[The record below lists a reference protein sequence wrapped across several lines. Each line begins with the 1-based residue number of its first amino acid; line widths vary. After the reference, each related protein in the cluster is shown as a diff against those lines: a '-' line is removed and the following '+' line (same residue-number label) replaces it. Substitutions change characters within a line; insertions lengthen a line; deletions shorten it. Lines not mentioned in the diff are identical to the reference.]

1 MEELD
6 GLNEAIARIRLDQPA
21 SAAKAV
27 HAALVAM
34 PEWSLLELS
43 AVKRACSKMA
53 KVAAKVP
60 VAVPVPV
67 PAAATSDNTP
77 ASQLVSGMT
86 ASQKTGV
93 KWGVSH
99 ATMIEAALTQRLE
112 DAAAES
118 LDVPYVFILDL
129 RVLRGQSSMD
139 LKPKQV
145 LKKARLV
152 PMPRL
157 AETLDCKLRFERS
170 WAEREQAALL
180 ARMDAD
186 SPGTFRRGRAE
197 GEPSEVCDVVVA
209 LAVGDLP
216 PQELPDF
223 CHSTIMMELYKLLEI
238 QADAVAEVV
247 THRPIQKA
255 PEGAEAPVP
264 SGDESDFQK
273 CCAVCHVHG
282 HGRLLACAGCE
293 TVWYCSKDHQREHW
307 KATHKHGCLVRQQ
320 LTDIFESQIH
330 RLEGNR
336 PDTTARV
343 QAISRVS
350 SLGDAKVAEMLTAG
364 AGALRSEEVAA
375 EARMAFFSKSY
386 KDLAK
391 TGNRVRTMSA
401 MADAPSSGYTE
412 CPANRR
418 PDSNEVKKQKGLERT
433 RRFYIDINMSKQP
446 SDVSMFKGLMVY
458 DVSDIKMVLHHMPAD
473 IEYKMQLQC
482 LRDLD
487 PAVEFMVRVT
497 NDGRGPAL
505 LALCRFDGE

>member
-6 GLNEAIARIRLDQPA
+6 GLNEAIARVRLDQPA

-27 HAALVAM
+27 HAALVTM

-60 VAVPVPV
+60 VPVP
-67 PAAATSDNTP
+67 PGATP
-77 ASQLVSGMT
+77 ASPSPELVPGMT
-86 ASQKTGV
+86 ASQTTGIR
-93 KWGVSH
+93 WGASY

-152 PMPRL
+152 PATRL
-157 AETLDCKLRFERS
+157 AETLDCKLRFERR
-170 WAEREQAALL
+170 WAEQEQAALL
-180 ARMDAD
+180 TNMDAD
-186 SPGTFRRGRAE
+186 SPGIIRKGSAE
-197 GEPSEVCDVVVA
+197 GEPREVCDVLVA
-209 LAVGDLP
+209 LAVGDMP
-216 PQELPDF
+216 PQDLPDF
-223 CHSTIMMELYKLLEI
+223 CHSTVMMELYKLLEI
-238 QADAVAEVV
+238 QADAVEAV
-247 THRPIQKA
+247 THRPTYRPRA
-255 PEGAEAPVP
+255 PEGAEPPIP
-264 SGDESDFQK
+264 SGDDPDFQK

-320 LTDIFESQIH
+320 LTDMFEAQIN

-350 SLGDAKVAEMLTAG
+350 LLGDAKVAEMLTAG
-364 AGALRSEEVAA
+364 AGALRSEEVEA

-386 KDLAK
+386 KDLAE

-401 MADAPSSGYTE
+401 MADAPSPGYTN

-433 RRFYIDINMSKQP
+433 RRFYVDINMSKQP
-446 SDVSMFKGLMVY
+446 SDASMFKGTMVY

-497 NDGRGPAL
+497 NDGRAPAL

>member
-1 MEELD
+1 
-6 GLNEAIARIRLDQPA
+6 
-21 SAAKAV
+21 
-27 HAALVAM
+27 
-34 PEWSLLELS
+34 

-53 KVAAKVP
+53 KVAAKMP
-60 VAVPVPV
+60 VPVPV

-77 ASQLVSGMT
+77 ASRSPELVPGMT
-86 ASQKTGV
+86 ASQSKGIR
-93 KWGVSH
+93 WGATY

-112 DAAAES
+112 GAAAES
-118 LDVPYVFILDL
+118 LDVPYVLILDL
-129 RVLRGQSSMD
+129 RVLRGQRSMD

-152 PMPRL
+152 PATRL

-186 SPGTFRRGRAE
+186 SPGTFRRGSAE
-197 GEPSEVCDVVVA
+197 GEPNEVCDVVVA

-255 PEGAEAPVP
+255 PEGAEAPIP

-320 LTDIFESQIH
+320 LTDMFESQIH

-350 SLGDAKVAEMLTAG
+350 SLGDAKVAE
-364 AGALRSEEVAA
+364 
-375 EARMAFFSKSY
+375 
-386 KDLAK
+386 
-391 TGNRVRTMSA
+391 
-401 MADAPSSGYTE
+401 
-412 CPANRR
+412 
-418 PDSNEVKKQKGLERT
+418 
-433 RRFYIDINMSKQP
+433 
-446 SDVSMFKGLMVY
+446 
-458 DVSDIKMVLHHMPAD
+458 
-473 IEYKMQLQC
+473 
-482 LRDLD
+482 
-487 PAVEFMVRVT
+487 
-497 NDGRGPAL
+497 
-505 LALCRFDGE
+505 